1 MFDLDRIAVKASDIP
16 ARQKPSAYPNPFFS
30 RMTRRSKRQL
40 GEAFGLRNFG
50 VNMTEL
56 APGGESAL
64 MHRHTKQDEFIFI
77 IRGHPTLCTD
87 KGEVELAAGMCAGFP
102 ADGIAHHL
110 VNKTD
115 DVVVYLE
122 IGDRTAGDEGHYPQ
136 DDLLA
141 VMENGAWVFK
151 HKDGRP
157 YN

>member
-1 MFDLDRIAVKASDIP
+1 MTDQHSIALHAYDVP
-16 ARQKPSAYPNPFFS
+16 TRQKLSAYPDPFFS
-30 RMTRRSKRQL
+30 RMMGRSKRQL
-40 GEAFGLRNFG
+40 GEVFGLTNFG

-77 IRGHPTLCTD
+77 LSGNPTLRTNV
-87 KGEVELAAGMCAGFP
+87 GESELAAGMCAGFP
-102 ADGIAHHL
+102 AGGIAHHL

-115 DVVVYLE
+115 EPVVYLE
-122 IGDRTAGDEGHYPQ
+122 IGDRSAGDEGHYPE

-151 HKDGRP
+151 HKDGSV
-157 YN
+157 YE